1 MTGEKRPYRMRL
13 RAEQEARTRLRI
25 TESAVALH
33 ESLGPA
39 RTSVSA
45 LAERAGVR
53 RSTVYRHFP
62 TDADLLAACSAH
74 WAAAHPVPELEAWA
88 AVRDPD
94 ERLRRALDDLYAFYR
109 DARRMMD
116 NLVRDAQTDELVAQQ
131 FGPFADY
138 LAAAEGVLMTGRRA
152 RGAARERVRAA
163 VGHALAY
170 PTWRSLAV
178 DQALG
183 DAGAADLMGR
193 LVAAAGGQE
202 SPRRAA
208 RRVGSRRSPASGGDR
223 P

>member
-1 MTGEKRPYRMRL
+1 MTDEKRRYTMRL

-33 ESLGPA
+33 ETLGPA

-109 DARRMMD
+109 ATRRMMD
-116 NLVRDAQTDELVAQQ
+116 NLVRDAQTDEVVAQQ

-138 LAAAEGVLMTGRRA
+138 LAAAQGVLMTGRRT

-163 VGHALAY
+163 VGHALAFE
-170 PTWRSLAV
+170 TWRSLVRHEGLSNRQAV
-178 DQALG
+178 KTMLALVESVRLP
-183 DAGAADLMGR
+183 DGR
-193 LVAAAGGQE
+193 T
-202 SPRRAA
+202 A
-208 RRVGSRRSPASGGDR
+208 RV
-223 P
+223 